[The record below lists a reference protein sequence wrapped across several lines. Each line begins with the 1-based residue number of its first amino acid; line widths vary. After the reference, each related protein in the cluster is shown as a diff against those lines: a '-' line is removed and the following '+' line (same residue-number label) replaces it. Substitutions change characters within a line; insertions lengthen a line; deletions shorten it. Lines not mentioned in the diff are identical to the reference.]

1 MNMAPTRV
9 LKAAH
14 LDGTQ
19 QCRRVAFT
27 ELSNEPHERARFQ
40 PLDFNKAAMS
50 NVETPALLAQCSD
63 AETGSSLP
71 AAQAALPAALNELQ
85 TRHDRWLEQFQ
96 HETVKLGIAI
106 AERLLRRTLAV
117 DPKAVA
123 DLMRTALG
131 WAVGAEH
138 VRVRCHP
145 DDCDVI
151 EQTAASQR
159 SDQPHDIAF
168 VRDDTIA
175 RGGCVVETTQGV
187 IDARLETMLD
197 RIAEELLSDAG

>member
-14 LDGTQ
+14 PDGTQ
-19 QCRRVAFT
+19 QCRRVTFT
-27 ELSNEPHERARFQ
+27 ELSNETNERARFQ
-40 PLDFNKAAMS
+40 PLDFNKATTS
-50 NVETPALLAQCSD
+50 NVETPSLLAQCSD

-71 AAQAALPAALNELQ
+71 AAHAALQAALNELRTQ
-85 TRHDRWLEQFQ
+85 RDRWLDQFQ
-96 HETVKLGIAI
+96 HEAVKLGIAI
-106 AERLLRRTLAV
+106 AERLLRRTLVV
-117 DPKAVA
+117 DPKATV

-131 WAVGAEH
+131 WAVGAEQ
-138 VRVRCHP
+138 VRIRCHP

-151 EQTAASQR
+151 AQTAASQR
-159 SDQPHDIAF
+159 SELPSDIAF

-187 IDARLETMLD
+187 VDARLETMLD
-197 RIAEELLSDAG
+197 RIAEELLTDAV

>member
-9 LKAAH
+9 LKAAQ

-19 QCRRVAFT
+19 RHQRIALA
-27 ELSNEPHERARFQ
+27 ELSNEPHGQAGFL
-40 PLDFNKAAMS
+40 PLDFNTATRS
-50 NVETPALLAQCSD
+50 NAETPALLAQCSD

-71 AAQAALPAALNELQ
+71 AAHAALQAAINELQ
-85 TRHDRWLEQFQ
+85 TQRDRWLDQFQ

-117 DPKAVA
+117 DPKATV
-123 DLMRTALG
+123 DLMQTALG

-138 VRVRCHP
+138 IRIRCHP
-145 DDCDVI
+145 DDCDII

-159 SDQPHDIAF
+159 SDLPNDIAF

-175 RGGCVVETTQGV
+175 RGGCVVDTTQGV
-187 IDARLETMLD
+187 IDARLETILD

>member
-1 MNMAPTRV
+1 MKIARTRV
-9 LKAAH
+9 LKAAQ

-19 QCRRVAFT
+19 QCRRVTLT

-40 PLDFNKAAMS
+40 PLDFNNATAP
-50 NVETPALLAQCSD
+50 NVETPPLLPQCSD
-63 AETGSSLP
+63 AETGSSLS
-71 AAQAALPAALNELQ
+71 AAQAVLQAALNELQ
-85 TRHDRWLEQFQ
+85 TRRDRWLDQFQ

-117 DPKAVA
+117 DPKATV
-123 DLMRTALG
+123 DLMRTALD

-138 VRVRCHP
+138 IRVRCHP

-159 SDQPHDIAF
+159 SGLSNDILF
-168 VRDDTIA
+168 VRDDVIA

-187 IDARLETMLD
+187 IDARLETILD
-197 RIAEELLSDAG
+197 RIAEELLSDDV